1 MAILGKPQGVF
12 DLNDSDNCVGSF
24 LLKSDVKE
32 ILNIND
38 NDLGNITFNN
48 VNGHEVIDE
57 RKIQKLWYENKITN
71 TIPVKKSS
79 LDELLLMAIIKKTIP
94 DAKIER
100 QVKIGRYSMD
110 LKVSFNNKTVFI
122 EFDGPYHFTLSR
134 FGEPKHLFIKKEKV
148 QEKTGIEVINWP
160 YWIQRCKSN
169 VLAIF
174 DNNVKGFGALWSTEI
189 HFGMFHFDNSVNIIE
204 TITKRFNAVDK
215 NGYGYFYGPNTMG
228 RNNPKHPIIDKIK
241 NGEEKID
248 IILPKKYENI
258 DYWIPNELQ

>member
-24 LLKSDVKE
+24 LLKNDVKE

-38 NDLGNITFNN
+38 KDLENIKFNN
-48 VNGHEVIDE
+48 VNGREIIDE
-57 RKIQKLWYENKITN
+57 RKIQKLWYENKIAN
-71 TIPVKKSS
+71 AIPVGKSS
-79 LDELLLMAIIKKTIP
+79 LDELLLIAIIKRVIP
-94 DAKIER
+94 DVKIER
-100 QVKIGRYSMD
+100 QVKVGHYSMD
-110 LKVSFNNKTVFI
+110 LKISFNNKNVFI
-122 EFDGPYHFTLSR
+122 EFDGPYHFTLS
-134 FGEPKHLFIKKEKV
+134 GYGKPKHPFIKKEKV

-174 DNNVKGFGALWSTEI
+174 DDSIKGFGALWSAGT
-189 HFGMFHFDNSVNIIE
+189 HFGMFCFDDSANVIE
-204 TITKRFNAVDK
+204 TMTKRFNAVDK

-241 NGEEKID
+241 NRESKID
-248 IILPKKYENI
+248 MILPKGYKNI
-258 DYWIPNELQ
+258 NYWIPKELQ